1 MLENLNLYII
11 YLALLSAIPGI
22 FYSFKLPNN
31 KAKSILFFIW
41 IAFFIDF
48 IGLNFKKWTGLINSP
63 IYNFYILIS
72 FSYYIFLLK
81 LLLVKVKNQKIALSF
96 LVVFIGIY
104 AINILFIQNN
114 LVTTFTNVF
123 AIGVIMILFLS
134 CLYLF
139 EIFSSE
145 KILNFKKS
153 IYFWFVLGI
162 LAFHVPFLPYMLAIH
177 FFLIDSN
184 ITILNFVLFILNL
197 LMHSCFLI
205 GFVCSEKKYNY

>member
-1 MLENLNLYII
+1 MLENLNLYIV

-22 FYSFKLPNN
+22 FFYFKLPSN

-48 IGLNFKKWTGLINSP
+48 IGENFTKWTGLVRFP
-63 IYNFYILIS
+63 IYNLYILIS

-81 LLLVKVKNQKIALSF
+81 SLLAKIKNQKIALSF
-96 LVVFIGIY
+96 LVVFIGVY
-104 AINILFIQNN
+104 FINIIFIQNN

-145 KILNFKKS
+145 NILNFKKS
-153 IYFWFVLGI
+153 IYFWFILGI
-162 LAFHVPFLPYMLAIH
+162 LAFHVPILPYMLAID
-177 FFLIDSN
+177 FFLIEN
-184 ITILNFVLFILNL
+184 NNTIFNFVLFILNL

-205 GFVCSEKKYNY
+205 GFICSEKKYNY